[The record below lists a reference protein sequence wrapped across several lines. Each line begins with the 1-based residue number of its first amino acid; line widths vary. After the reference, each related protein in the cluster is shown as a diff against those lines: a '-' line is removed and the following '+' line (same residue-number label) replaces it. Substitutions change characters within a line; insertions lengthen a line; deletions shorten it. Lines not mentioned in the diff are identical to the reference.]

1 MGLNIS
7 QPFIMYSNKLD
18 RDIYIEGK
26 NGFKSFAI
34 CVVIFRMYFI
44 IFLTF
49 TTIPGDQIIVCSTF
63 CLLVNIGLL
72 TFMDLLMP
80 LPNRDW
86 KSK

>member
-7 QPFIMYSNKLD
+7 QAFIMYSNKID

-26 NGFKSFAI
+26 NGFKPFAV
-34 CVVIFRMYFI
+34 CVVIFQMFFT

-49 TTIPGDQIIVCSTF
+49 TTIPGDQIIACSTF

-72 TFMDLLMP
+72 TFTDLLMP
-80 LPNRDW
+80 LPNSDW
-86 KSK
+86 K